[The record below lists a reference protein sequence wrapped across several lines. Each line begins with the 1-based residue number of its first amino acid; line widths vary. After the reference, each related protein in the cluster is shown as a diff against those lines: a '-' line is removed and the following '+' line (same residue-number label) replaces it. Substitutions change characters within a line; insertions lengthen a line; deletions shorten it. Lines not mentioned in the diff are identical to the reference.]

1 MPSECLLNYYSAKNV
16 VMVKLCGRVDGLG
29 GDNRLRK
36 IPGEASGIIGA
47 R

>member
-1 MPSECLLNYYSAKNV
+1 MFSECLLNYYFVKNV

-29 GDNRLRK
+29 GDSRLRK
-36 IPGEASGIIGA
+36 IFGEVFGIIGV